1 MITRTHKFPVQ
12 MMCWIFPGTSMD
24 LNFAGRSGALCGIWR
39 SPNAKTS
46 TISPLQTTQ
55 KKSFKKS
62 TQFLTFLLDLIQT
75 PLSQICPNLSTNQIS
90 YGHFEKIHRL
100 IKTSV
105 PTICSWR
112 CLLLSRFRQRKPT
125 KNAFLSV

>member
-1 MITRTHKFPVQ
+1 MITRAHKFPVQ

-46 TISPLQTTQ
+46 TISPLQTPRRNLSRNQ
-55 KKSFKKS
+55 LN
-62 TQFLTFLLDLIQT
+62 LTFLLDLIQN
-75 PLSQICPNLSTNQIS
+75 PLSQICPKLSMNQIL

-125 KNAFLSV
+125 KNAFMRV